1 MLAMRGLWI
10 ATVLGLTLGSFATSA
25 LGGQCPDVLQ
35 QDKSQQNSADEA
47 HVRGDLKAGS
57 DCANP
62 ADETTSEKK
71 DEDAAVRAKS
81 KTDEQSGTVGQ
92 SEPKGGPAPPQE

>member
-1 MLAMRGLWI
+1 MRDELIAASLA
-10 ATVLGLTLGSFATSA
+10 LTLGFLAPAASA
-25 LGGQCPDVLQ
+25 GQCQDTLQ

-92 SEPKGGPAPPQE
+92 SEPKGRPAPPQE